1 MVYMGRDGQVLES
14 RPWGLNSLTD
24 LFWGF
29 INFVTI
35 FFTTL
40 INPNAT
46 AKGDGYTTDYRN
58 TGWFTVNR
66 LPLKGSL
73 DTDGHNLPINIKQLL
88 FSTENLIK
96 VHLTNTGRGQA
107 KAVLASTFAT
117 QYDETLHDYN
127 P

>member
-1 MVYMGRDGQVLES
+1 MVYMGRDGQVLQS

-46 AKGDGYTTDYRN
+46 AKGDGYATDYRN

-66 LPLKGSL
+66 LPLKGNL
-73 DTDGHNLPINIKQLL
+73 DTDGHNLHI
-88 FSTENLIK
+88 
-96 VHLTNTGRGQA
+96 
-107 KAVLASTFAT
+107 VLHRK
-117 QYDETLHDYN
+117 LM
-127 P
+127 